1 MDPACKDLLSAL
13 VAEDYP
19 AVRSELLRSRWWCE
33 PEAVELM
40 RPFVGPPQLALL
52 EACQQEGVE
61 RALDA
66 WLGTW
71 HGIEVPAEFQD
82 DVAELK
88 QLESHNGQTPY
99 ATDYLIHLSAVAL
112 DKLNAQTSS
121 ELRGWLLLAQS
132 RGYGDLEEAEFLRFF
147 ERAQKLAQRARA
159 DGESLG
165 EAHLTAEALITLGDL
180 EQRRA
185 RLATGPEQAADRDLA
200 VGRAIDCYEQARN
213 HIVQNSSAAADLRCR
228 MGDSYSLVDLHRAI
242 AEYEQ
247 ALLCF
252 PPAPRSIDCART
264 CMAIADCYLESAEK
278 DGTDSSLR
286 KSIEYYDRALL
297 SLDSRIDPRL
307 CASLHTRQGLAFS
320 NLAAGP
326 RHKNLEHAVACFQ
339 KAVDC
344 QDPSW
349 SVWDRLHL
357 QTHLASAYLELP
369 SALASDRPLALAA
382 EIEQT
387 LRQADSNKE
396 RDRFL
401 APLVWLGGYY
411 RAVETGV
418 RAQNL
423 NSSARCLQEA
433 LALLGA
439 PEKDSHL
446 WARLHFE
453 LGLTWKDFSAGDR
466 ELHEQKCLACW
477 QESLKFWTAETAPAL
492 FAMVNCTLGNLLVYA
507 VHGDSFEN
515 WDRARQCLELSLS
528 HTSPTLAPDTHA
540 GALTGLGLLALEE
553 TRGDAVLRGRQ
564 AVDCF
569 KQALRVWT
577 RESAPVQHGKTLCN
591 LAIAYGELAT
601 FDFVESLAFAITC
614 LAKALSIFE
623 PDRWPLA
630 HARVQHSLAS
640 AYLRLSEDN
649 HEKELRQALAAEQE
663 ALRYFSRESNPEEYA
678 AAMHNLGH
686 ILAALDRTDV
696 AAAVRCYEEVL
707 ALRSA
712 ARDPEGAAAVLHSLG
727 RLYARLDPN
736 VRSDSRT
743 QAISYLLRA
752 LQGFSLPAHLHHHHA
767 ILVELGDLYHKA
779 GDFQESSRF
788 YRQACNTDEQ
798 IYRTSLSK
806 RNKVLT
812 IASHPGPYAK
822 AAYAAVRLGQLMP
835 ALSLLEQGKSRI
847 LLESFRFSERESH
860 PDGVS
865 DTAGPEPDLDQ
876 DALDRALPDDATALV
891 SLCTTTHG
899 GLAFLYSRRQGLQT
913 VELPACTLE
922 ALSKLLMER
931 EPAGLPVAGWLV
943 AYQRHNQDEHNQQ
956 LFDDWLHTIDHT
968 LSVLE
973 ELLRPLFARIPQ
985 GIERLVLSVT
995 GPLVALPLHA
1005 LRVLPGV
1012 ELRLGDVYE
1021 INYVPSFAAWQ
1032 HCISHAAAPA
1042 ETAANGAVIQDDSL
1056 LFSRFECQA
1065 IAGSL
1070 ASPPTLITAS
1080 SDIKEQ
1086 VVTALSTRSFVHF
1099 SCHAFFSPR
1108 SPLSSAVGL
1117 PGGVSMTLDE
1127 LLHKPWS
1134 GPRARLV
1141 VLAACESSL
1150 NSTATGL
1157 TAEQVGLPAGF
1168 LSMGIPCVV
1177 GSLWAVPT
1185 LSTALLMRAFY
1196 EQYQTGTHSIA
1207 KALQLAQRR
1216 VANLTAGEILRH
1228 AEACCAAPED
1238 PDNERLREYRRYY
1251 AGLAQRDPRATPFR
1265 HPYYWAAFVV
1275 NGT

>member
-1 MDPACKDLLSAL
+1 MEPACKDLLSAL

-19 AVRSELLRSRWWCE
+19 SVRSELLRSRWWCE
-33 PEAVELM
+33 PEAVELL
-40 RPFVGPPQLALL
+40 RPFVGPRQLALL

-61 RALDA
+61 RALDSL
-66 WLGTW
+66 LGTW
-71 HGIEVPAEFQD
+71 HGIAVPAEFWD

-88 QLESHNGQTPY
+88 QLESHNGQTPH

-112 DKLNAQTSS
+112 DKLNAQTPS
-121 ELRGWLLLAQS
+121 LLHGWLLLAQS

-159 DGESLG
+159 DGEALG

-185 RLATGPEQAADRDLA
+185 RLATGQEQAAARSLA

-213 HIVQNSSAAADLRCR
+213 HIEQNSSTAADLRYH
-228 MGDSYSLVDLHRAI
+228 MGDSYSLVDLKRAI

-252 PPAPRSIDCART
+252 PSAPRSFDCART
-264 CMAIADCYLESAEK
+264 CMAIADCYLELSEK

-286 KSIEYYDRALL
+286 KSIENYDRALL
-297 SLDSRIDPRL
+297 ALDLRISPRL

-369 SALASDRPLALAA
+369 PALASDRPLALAA
-382 EIEQT
+382 EIERT

-453 LGLTWKDFSAGDR
+453 LGLTWKDFSASDR

-477 QESLKFWTAETAPAL
+477 QEALKFWTAETAPTL

-507 VHGDSFEN
+507 VSGDSFEN
-515 WDRARQCLELSLS
+515 WDRARHCLERSLS

-569 KQALRVWT
+569 KQALRIWT
-577 RESAPVQHGKTLCN
+577 RESAPAQHGKTLCN

-601 FDFVESLAFAITC
+601 FDFVESLAFSITC
-614 LAKALSIFE
+614 LEKALSIFE

-640 AYLRLSEDN
+640 AYLRLSEDK
-649 HEKELRQALAAEQE
+649 HEKELHQALAAQQE
-663 ALRYFSRESNPEEYA
+663 ALRYFNRESNPAEYA

-712 ARDPEGAAAVLHSLG
+712 TGAPEDAAAVLHSLG

-752 LQGFSLPAHLHHHHA
+752 LQGFSLPAHLHHQHSV
-767 ILVELGDLYHKA
+767 LMELGELYHNA
-779 GDFQESSRF
+779 GDLQEASKFFRH
-788 YRQACNTDEQ
+788 ACNTDEQ

-822 AAYAAVRLGQLMP
+822 AAYVAVRLGQMMP

-847 LLESFRFSERESH
+847 LLESFRLSEPERH
-860 PDGVS
+860 PDA
-865 DTAGPEPDLDQ
+865 AGPAPGLDQ
-876 DALDRALPDDATALV
+876 DAIERALPDDATALV
-891 SLCTTTHG
+891 SLCTTEHG
-899 GLAFLYSRRQGLQT
+899 GLAFLYSRRHGLQT
-913 VELPACTLE
+913 VDLPACTPDS
-922 ALSKLLMER
+922 LSKLLVER

-973 ELLRPLFARIPQ
+973 ELPLFARIPQ
-985 GIERLVLSVT
+985 GIKRLVLSVS

-1005 LRVLPGV
+1005 LRVSPGA

-1042 ETAANGAVIQDDSL
+1042 ETTANGVVIQDDSL

-1080 SDIKEQ
+1080 SDVKEQ
-1086 VVTALSTRSFVHF
+1086 VVTALSTHSFVHF

-1117 PGGVSMTLDE
+1117 PGGGSLTLDE

-1141 VLAACESSL
+1141 VLAACESSMS
-1150 NSTATGL
+1150 STATGL
-1157 TAEQVGLPAGF
+1157 AAEQVGLPAGF
-1168 LSMGIPCVV
+1168 LSMGIPCVI

-1185 LSTALLMRAFY
+1185 LSTALLMRTFY
-1196 EQYQTGTHSIA
+1196 EQCQRGTHSIA
-1207 KALQLAQRR
+1207 KALQLAQRK
-1216 VANLTAGEILRH
+1216 VANLTAGEVLRY

-1238 PDNERLREYRRYY
+1238 RDNERLREYRRYY
-1251 AGLAQRDPRATPFR
+1251 ASLAQRDPQATPFG